1 MARLIILLL
10 VACILY
16 AQHSTKEAT
25 RILEKKF
32 GKYSKHGW
40 NHYGPGYFT
49 LDSKTGVLESHG
61 GMGLFWYSEKKYK
74 NFILELDYKTS
85 GPKANSGIFLRVP
98 DIPVSDDYIYH
109 SFEIQI
115 NNADKG
121 KHKTSAVYD
130 AQAASKDAYKPAGE
144 WNHYKITFQDSRI
157 QVELNGEQVN
167 DWLAR
172 PSGKVI
178 DFSEEGYIGLQN
190 HDWDTSTYFK
200 SIYIIEL

>member
-1 MARLIILLL
+1 MPRLLIFVLA
-10 VACILY
+10 ACIIY
-16 AQHSTKEAT
+16 AQQNSKEAT
-25 RILEKKF
+25 KILEKKN
-32 GKYSKHGW
+32 GKYTKHGW

-49 LDSKTGVLESHG
+49 LDSETGVLKSYG

-98 DIPVSDDYIYH
+98 DIPVSDDYIYR

-190 HDWDTSTYFK
+190 HDWDTNIYFK
-200 SIYIIEL
+200 NIYIKEL